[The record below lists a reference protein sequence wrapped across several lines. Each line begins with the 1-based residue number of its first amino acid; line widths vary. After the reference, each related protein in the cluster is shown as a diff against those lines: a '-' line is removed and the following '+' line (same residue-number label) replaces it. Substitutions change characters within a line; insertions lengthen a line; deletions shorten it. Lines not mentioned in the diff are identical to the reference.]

1 MNKTL
6 LRHVFI
12 YLALAL
18 AVSVASAQTN
28 ATCSRATYYVSNSGS
43 DNNSGTSTGSPWK
56 TVAKVV
62 SFEPNLAA
70 GDCVLFQKGGIWNEQ
85 LSISNLHGT
94 ASSPITFGNYGSGNL
109 PVLDGGFTRPYRICD
124 CLASVLI

>member
-56 TVAKVV
+56 TVAKLV

-70 GDCVLFQKGGIWNEQ
+70 GDCVLFQKGGIWIVQ
-85 LSISNLHGT
+85 LSISQLHGT
-94 ASSPITFGNYGSGNL
+94 ASSPITFDNHSSGYLTVLGGGS
-109 PVLDGGFTRPYRICD
+109 I
-124 CLASVLI
+124 LAYD